1 MTLRQKWGVWIVLTI
16 ACLLMG
22 VLTGLQS
29 TIATPFL
36 GPVSALFVLIAALP
50 GYRELIRI
58 TSLKQGLLILFA
70 LSLFAYLIEVVGVQT
85 GFPYSSFAYAQTL
98 RSFLIAGV
106 PWTTPF
112 GWVPLVFA
120 SYFATRVWSPQRKG
134 VLIVFWSVL
143 LLVALDLVLD
153 PGAVWLGLWS
163 YANTGWYHAVPWQ
176 NFAGWLLSGT
186 LALFTLHRVLSRTII
201 QRTNV
206 FLFLIG
212 PAAILS
218 FWTGI
223 TLSASMVLPTL
234 IGCLLL
240 LFFTFTWQAESTK
253 RAPSQ

>member
-1 MTLRQKWGVWIVLTI
+1 MTLRQKWSIWIALTI
-16 ACLLMG
+16 ACLLIG

-29 TIATPFL
+29 TIAIPFL
-36 GPVSALFVLIAALP
+36 GPVSTLFVLIAAAP

-58 TSLKQGLLILFA
+58 TSLKRGLLILFI
-70 LSLFAYLIEVVGVQT
+70 LSLFAYLIEIVGVQT

-106 PWTTPF
+106 PWTTSF
-112 GWVPLVFA
+112 GWVPLILS
-120 SYFATRVWSPQRKG
+120 SYFATRVWSGQKKG
-134 VLIVFWSVL
+134 VWMVFWSVL
-143 LLVALDLVLD
+143 LLIAFDLVLD

-163 YANTGWYHAVPWQ
+163 YASTGWYHAVPWQ
-176 NFAGWLLSGT
+176 NFAGWLLTGA
-186 LALFTLHRVLSRTII
+186 LALFTLHRLLSRTIV